1 MLSTEHLMLEVVAEF
16 KAYFGEV
23 SHVLIDFTSSSIS
36 SRCGVGKPPL
46 LRLCVAVELFML
58 LLCQENLV
66 IVNLQVLI
74 VWV

>member
-1 MLSTEHLMLEVVAEF
+1 MLSIEHLMLDVVAEF

-23 SHVLIDFTSSSIS
+23 SHIFTDFTSSSIS
-36 SRCGVGKPPL
+36 TRCEVGKPPF